1 MTLNEMELE
10 FRFKYDSASNGGPD
24 LNIYE
29 ISLCLTQSAKDI
41 LNSSYLTYETSE
53 ISRRLINPFLVN
65 KTYNNI
71 SSIDDKFTNFKTY
84 EITLDFN
91 YLYRIRDRVK
101 LKNCIDNPKVLVIRK
116 DNLQEYLNN
125 PFKRPNKRQ
134 VLREDVNDKII
145 KIYSDI
151 ELESYEI
158 SYLKKDLP
166 IIIKDLST
174 DPNLM
179 GDESIEGL
187 TTESQTLIADIYHDR
202 IIDRAVQL
210 AILYTR
216 ENGLRNQISV

>member
-65 KTYNNI
+65 ETYNNI

-166 IIIKDLST
+166 IIIKDLSS

-187 TTESQTLIADIYHDR
+187 TTESQTLIADMYHDR

>member
-65 KTYNNI
+65 ETYNNI

-84 EITLDFN
+84 EIPLNFN

>member
-158 SYLKKDLP
+158 SYLKKDSP
-166 IIIKDLST
+166 IIIKDLSS

-187 TTESQTLIADIYHDR
+187 TTESKTLIADIYHDR

>member
-65 KTYNNI
+65 ETYNNI

-158 SYLKKDLP
+158 SYLKKDSP
-166 IIIKDLST
+166 IIIKDLSS